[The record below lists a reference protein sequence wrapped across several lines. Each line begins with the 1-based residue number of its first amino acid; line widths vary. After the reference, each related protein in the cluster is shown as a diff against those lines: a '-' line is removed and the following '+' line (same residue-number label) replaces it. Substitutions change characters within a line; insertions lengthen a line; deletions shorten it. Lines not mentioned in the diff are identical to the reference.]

1 MKIYGAGFQKHAAR
15 LKKKFM
21 VKRCMYDTQKKVK
34 FVKECFI
41 TGFFIIIIIAII
53 ITGREKV

>member
-1 MKIYGAGFQKHAAR
+1 MGFQKHAAR